1 MKMEKLLARLR
12 GLLFAPR
19 ATWAT
24 VTTEK
29 ATPTAL
35 YRDWIVWLAAIT
47 PVSMF
52 IGLAIFGLS
61 VPFVGTIR
69 VGAAGLL
76 VQMLVSYVLTLAVVY
91 LIALIAAAM
100 SPRFGG
106 RKDNVQALKLVAYA
120 WAPVWV
126 VGILHLVPALGALA
140 ALAALV
146 ALIYSIWL
154 FWIGAQSVLA
164 MPQERAMGFTAVV
177 IVIGVVMAIAVGI
190 ASAALS
196 GVGALTPGAAFP
208 YSTSHR
214 GGVPTAGLVNPA
226 VQDAIKTLAPDQ
238 LSAFLPTTVD
248 GMARGPVSTFSSGM
262 ATLQISN
269 AKAHY
274 GAGAQS
280 IEISI
285 TDLAPERAMLAMASA
300 IQKDQNTAT
309 GYDKIFRQDGN
320 TVMEHW
326 VANDRYGT
334 CSVIVADRFKVKVT
348 GNGPDMA
355 TLQKDAQAV
364 DLARLATL
372 SDSK

>member
-274 GAGAQS
+274 G
-280 IEISI
+280 
-285 TDLAPERAMLAMASA
+285 
-300 IQKDQNTAT
+300 
-309 GYDKIFRQDGN
+309 
-320 TVMEHW
+320 
-326 VANDRYGT
+326 
-334 CSVIVADRFKVKVT
+334 
-348 GNGPDMA
+348 
-355 TLQKDAQAV
+355 
-364 DLARLATL
+364 
-372 SDSK
+372 